1 MKYERAELMIL
12 DKRIKVINEICV
24 EEKELFD
31 EWSNFYADASLKNNN
46 RGIGWVRIDKK
57 GKIIKN
63 LILKL

>member
-1 MKYERAELMIL
+1 MIL

-31 EWSNFYADASLKNNN
+31 EWLNFYADASLKNNN